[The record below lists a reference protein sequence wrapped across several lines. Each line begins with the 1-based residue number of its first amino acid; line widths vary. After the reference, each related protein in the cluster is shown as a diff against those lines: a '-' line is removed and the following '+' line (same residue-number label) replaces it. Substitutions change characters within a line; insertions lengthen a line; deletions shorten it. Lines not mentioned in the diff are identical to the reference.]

1 MRPVL
6 GSNIRN
12 THTKREASSARRCL
26 PLAFLSPFR
35 RPIALYGAFAGA
47 GERLSPRG
55 SERDLSIKGRA
66 TYTRREKCMYPS
78 KNGVA
83 KVLNRQPFCH
93 FRKRVTRSDT
103 KRRCRLNTICSRF
116 GKREK
121 ISYLCIRKRAD
132 AARRLSSFCYA
143 DSQYVTRKQKATLC
157 RREVTPSLRDVHL
170 RARKCLSAAAS
181 PKSGLRESFPR
192 LVRVLK
198 KHKSFPPPQA
208 SPVRR
213 PAERRFA
220 LT

>member
-1 MRPVL
+1 MSPSCVSFPVPPLHSLIDCVCRVWRKALGTRFGTRPQY
-6 GSNIRN
+6 
-12 THTKREASSARRCL
+12 KRTRHLYTSRKIHLTVPKRSRENVKSPTFL
-26 PLAFLSPFR
+26 PFP
-35 RPIALYGAFAGA
+35 
-47 GERLSPRG
+47 
-55 SERDLSIKGRA
+55 
-66 TYTRREKCMYPS
+66 
-78 KNGVA
+78 
-83 KVLNRQPFCH
+83 
-93 FRKRVTRSDT
+93 KRVTRSDT